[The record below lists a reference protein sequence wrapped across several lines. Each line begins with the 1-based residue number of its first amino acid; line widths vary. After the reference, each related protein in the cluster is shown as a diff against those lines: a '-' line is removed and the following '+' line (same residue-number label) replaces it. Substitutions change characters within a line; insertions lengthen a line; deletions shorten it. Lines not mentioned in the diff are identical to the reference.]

1 MFLDIFVKKESIW
14 NYETSATGG
23 VGLGFFAASGGLVR
37 LKDPSG
43 KSVDLHYGAVGL
55 GLSKGF
61 KSPKLPKLP
70 KFPQLNVQ
78 SKSGGLSTTDFP
90 AFGNVFVTK
99 THTKDDLT
107 IDDIKGI
114 CIICEIG
121 AGYIAGYS
129 ATAILVGIN
138 PAYLGMGNVGPVLAA
153 ASAKGIIIMHGVNA
167 GLQIGGG
174 VTASL
179 AYLR

>member
-1 MFLDIFVKKESIW
+1 MLH
-14 NYETSATGG
+14 ETSATGG

-43 KSVDLHYGAVGL
+43 KLVDLHYGAVGL
-55 GLSKGF
+55 GLSQGF

-70 KFPQLNVQ
+70 EFPQLNVQ
-78 SKSGGLSTTDFP
+78 SKSGALSTTDFP

-99 THTKDDLT
+99 AHTNDDLT
-107 IDDIKGI
+107 LDDIKGN

-138 PAYLGMGNVGPVLAA
+138 PAYLGFGQVGPVLAA

-167 GLQIGGG
+167 GLQIGYG